1 MILVLVAVVRST
13 RNVTEKRVKAVIFNA
28 YLYLLGMTKF
38 KEENGFRFIESN
50 PESEESIVL
59 LHGLMGGL
67 SNFDGIIDH
76 FSPRY
81 NVVVPA
87 LPIFELPLRKV
98 GLKGLTNF
106 VEEFVEY
113 KGYTDFHMLG
123 NSLGGHLCILYCL
136 RKQGLVKSMTLTG
149 SSGLFENPMGSSWPK
164 RENYEWVKNRV
175 EKTFYDP
182 AVATEDLVRDVF
194 ETVNDRNKV
203 VRIIYAAK
211 SALRNNIEDRLHEL
225 NIPAL
230 LVWGKDDTIT
240 PPFVGEKFHE
250 LLPNS
255 LLVLVDNCG
264 HAPMMEHP
272 VLFNEHLEKFYDSL

>member
-1 MILVLVAVVRST
+1 MR
-13 RNVTEKRVKAVIFNA
+13 
-28 YLYLLGMTKF
+28 KF
-38 KEENGFRFIESN
+38 TEENGFRYIESN
-50 PESEESIVL
+50 PESSDTIVL

-76 FSPRY
+76 FTPRY
-81 NVVVPA
+81 NVVVPS

-98 GLKGLTNF
+98 GLKGLTDF
-106 VEEFVEY
+106 VEEFVDH
-113 KGYTDFHMLG
+113 KGYKDFHVLG

-136 RKQGLVKSMTLTG
+136 RKQELIQSMCLTG
-149 SSGLFENPMGSSWPK
+149 SSGLFENPMGTSWPK

-175 EKTFYDP
+175 QQTFYDP
-182 AVATEDLVRDVF
+182 EVATEELVREVF
-194 ETVNDRNKV
+194 ETVNDRNRV

-211 SALRNNIEDRLHEL
+211 SALRNNIEKQLKEL
-225 NIPAL
+225 TIPAL

-255 LLVLVDNCG
+255 QLILVDKCG

-272 VLFNEHLEKFYDSL
+272 QLFNEHLGKFYESL

>member
-1 MILVLVAVVRST
+1 MLMR
-13 RNVTEKRVKAVIFNA
+13 
-28 YLYLLGMTKF
+28 KF
-38 KEENGFRFIESN
+38 TEENGFKYIESN
-50 PESEESIVL
+50 PETKETIIL

-67 SNFDGIIDH
+67 SNFDGIIDY

-81 NVVVPA
+81 NVVVPS

-106 VEEFVEY
+106 VEEFIDY
-113 KGYTDFHMLG
+113 KGYNDFHILG

-136 RKQGLVKSMTLTG
+136 RKQELVKSMTLTG

-175 EKTFYDP
+175 QKTFYDP
-182 AVATEDLVRDVF
+182 EVATEELVREVF
-194 ETVNDRNKV
+194 ETVNDRNRV

-211 SALRNNIEDRLHEL
+211 SALRNNIENRLHEL
-225 NIPAL
+225 KIPSL

-255 LLVLVDNCG
+255 LLVLMDKCG

-272 VLFNEHLEKFYDSL
+272 QSFNEHLEKFIEAI